1 MQTKIEYGVIS
12 ARVKSELIARLD
24 RLSEHQGIS
33 RSDLIRQIIMKGVS
47 ESSDGQAT
55 PVGEVQS

>member
-12 ARVKSELIARLD
+12 ARVESELIARLD

-47 ESSDGQAT
+47 ESSDG
-55 PVGEVQS
+55 